1 MLAEGGII
9 EFLAFIYLIGALGK
23 KAIAL
28 LKKVKDPF
36 LHSVLLGSIMS
47 IISTLA
53 AGMFEDTLFFPKNN
67 WLIGMFMGIVIVVGR
82 IYEESL
88 RVNAIEVEVD
98 GEKTAFSNGGIPKL

>member
-9 EFLAFIYLIGALGK
+9 EFLAFLYLIGAFGK

-36 LHSVLLGSIMS
+36 LYSVLLGSVMS

-67 WLIGMFMGIVIVVGR
+67 WLIGMFMGIVIVVER
-82 IYEESL
+82 IHEESL
-88 RVNAIEVEVD
+88 TTADDSPRWVEAE
-98 GEKTAFSNGGIPKL
+98 EKE